1 MILKTLIY
9 GNKRSIPS
17 SKILVWEERRF
28 NQEYVYLDIKGIK
41 QRKERLGAAS
51 DFFFFD
57 RLTMRNVQLEET
69 EVSGWRVISKNKLT
83 NRTIF

>member
-51 DFFFFD
+51 DFFFF
-57 RLTMRNVQLEET
+57 
-69 EVSGWRVISKNKLT
+69 
-83 NRTIF
+83 